1 MKEPIPS
8 LNEWKKLYQAAIAF
22 RKIEPWKR
30 MSERDIFGV
39 RNPKTGEI
47 GYCCIMG
54 ELGEMLAIAV
64 YNGTEAL
71 QGYLKIQK
79 GIIKPGNPDALYIQ
93 DCLMLS
99 FENKLSVQ
107 EDDLEIIN
115 DLGLK
120 FRGKNVWPVFRS
132 YKPGYFPWFLNRDE
146 VLFMTV
152 VLEQAVNICLEV
164 QEGKRIGSSPK
175 RNRYLVR
182 TAEERGGLM
191 SWKDEWVE
199 PATLKKKDGVVS
211 EPVDEIR
218 VQRLKNAAT
227 PVAAVWEIDFFYT
240 PTPVSEGERPFFP
253 YAIMIMD
260 HDSGFILDTHL
271 AGETSRRKEFIDRF
285 LCCIEETS
293 SLPLEILVRKD
304 EAAGFFQPYTSRLN
318 IKLSKVKKLP
328 NIDHARREMEKHFK
342 RFR

>member
-8 LNEWKKLYQAAIAF
+8 LNEWKRLYEAAIAF
-22 RKIEPWKR
+22 RKIEPWEW

-39 RNPKTGEI
+39 QNPQTGEI

-64 YNGTEAL
+64 YNGTEGL

-79 GIIKPGNPDALYIQ
+79 GIIKPGNPEALYIQ

-99 FENKLSVQ
+99 FENRQGVQ
-107 EDDLEIIN
+107 EDDVEIIN
-115 DLGLK
+115 DLRLK
-120 FRGKNVWPVFRS
+120 FRGKNAWPVFRS
-132 YKPGYFPWFLNRDE
+132 YKPGYFPWFLNRNE

-152 VLEQAVNICLEV
+152 VLEQAINVCLEV
-164 QEGKRIGSSPK
+164 QEGKRIVLSTK
-175 RNRYLVR
+175 KNRYLVR
-182 TAEERGGLM
+182 TAEERDGLI
-191 SWKDEWVE
+191 SWKDEWME
-199 PATLKKKDGVVS
+199 PAPSKKKDGGVS

-218 VQRLKNAAT
+218 IQRLKKSAT
-227 PVAAVWEIDFFYT
+227 PVAAVWEIDFFYA

-253 YAIMIMD
+253 SAIMIMD

-271 AGETSRRKEFIDRF
+271 AGETSGRKEFIDKF
-285 LCCIEETS
+285 LSCIEQTS

-304 EAAGFFQPYTSRLN
+304 EAVGLFQPYTSRLN
-318 IKLSKVKKLP
+318 IKLSKVKKLS